1 MLQFDIM
8 KIPVEGHSDLCRDSE
23 TGAIINTSDIEFN
36 SYQKTKEMKLK
47 EKQEIENLKN
57 DVNEIKDM
65 MKLILSKL
73 DSNS

>member
-1 MLQFDIM
+1 M
-8 KIPVEGHSDLCRDSE
+8 KVPVEGHSGFYRDSVS
-23 TGAIINTSDIEFN
+23 GAILNCNDSEYN
-36 SYQKTKEMKLK
+36 NYLKTKELK
-47 EKQEIENLKN
+47 VREKQEIENLKN